1 MLRKVTALFLCIL
14 TTVFLCSSCAG
25 EGSSAYKAISVKEA
39 KDMMDK
45 GGVIVVDVRRADE
58 YAESHIPG
66 ALNIANEDISTTPP
80 AALPDK
86 DASILVYCRTGV
98 RSKEAAQ
105 KLAQMGYR
113 NIYEFGG
120 ITDWQYATVSGSDAG
135 SWTKDGEEEGEGGQ
149 GTQNGAASSTG
160 IMGSFSAYDLQKNA
174 VNQDILKDYDLTMV
188 NVWATYCSPC
198 ISEMPELKELSEK
211 YEKEGVQVVGLITD
225 VLNSDGSFNDAQI
238 ETAKEIVSKTGA
250 DYTHILP
257 TEDLY
262 HILVQVSAV
271 PTTFF
276 VDKEGNLVGSAYA
289 GARDLNT
296 WSQIVDE
303 TLAELK

>member
-120 ITDWQYATVSGSDAG
+120 IADWQYATVSGSDAG
-135 SWTKDGEEEGEGGQ
+135 SWTKDGEEESEDGQ

-174 VNQDILKDYDLTMV
+174 VNQDILK
-188 NVWATYCSPC
+188 
-198 ISEMPELKELSEK
+198 
-211 YEKEGVQVVGLITD
+211 
-225 VLNSDGSFNDAQI
+225 
-238 ETAKEIVSKTGA
+238 
-250 DYTHILP
+250 
-257 TEDLY
+257 
-262 HILVQVSAV
+262 
-271 PTTFF
+271 
-276 VDKEGNLVGSAYA
+276 
-289 GARDLNT
+289 
-296 WSQIVDE
+296 
-303 TLAELK
+303 

>member
-1 MLRKVTALFLCIL
+1 M
-14 TTVFLCSSCAG
+14 
-25 EGSSAYKAISVKEA
+25 
-39 KDMMDK
+39 
-45 GGVIVVDVRRADE
+45 
-58 YAESHIPG
+58 P
-66 ALNIANEDISTTPP
+66 
-80 AALPDK
+80 
-86 DASILVYCRTGV
+86 TGV

-135 SWTKDGEEEGEGGQ
+135 SWTKDGEEEGEDGQ
-149 GTQNGAASSTG
+149 GAQNGASSSTG